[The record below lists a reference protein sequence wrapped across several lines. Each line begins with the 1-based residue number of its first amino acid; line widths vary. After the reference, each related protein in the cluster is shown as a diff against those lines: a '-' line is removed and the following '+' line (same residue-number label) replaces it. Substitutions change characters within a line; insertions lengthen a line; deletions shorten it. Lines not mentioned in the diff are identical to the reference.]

1 MAAAVSALTAALGVA
16 VAMLSTAL
24 ALLGIVLVR
33 LSRDA
38 REAREETAMAWAMRD
53 DWTEHARLLQN
64 RLDTVDRH
72 YATPVYQQPWPA
84 PGARHS
90 AAAET
95 VTMPTYVEGT

>member
-1 MAAAVSALTAALGVA
+1 MSALTTALAVA

-24 ALLGIVLVR
+24 VLLGVVLVR
-33 LSRDA
+33 LGRDA

-72 YATPVYQQPWPA
+72 YAMTPAYQPWA
-84 PGARHS
+84 GARHS